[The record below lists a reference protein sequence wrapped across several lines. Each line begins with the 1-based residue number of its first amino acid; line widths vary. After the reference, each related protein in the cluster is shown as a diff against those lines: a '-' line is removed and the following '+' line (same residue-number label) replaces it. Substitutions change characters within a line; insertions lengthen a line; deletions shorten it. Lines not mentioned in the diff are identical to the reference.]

1 MKEVC
6 NHIIVLIS
14 ILAVLSLITLLP
26 QGTTGGISFLTN
38 NDDLGKIDIHEN
50 FVTTDDVKLLNYA
63 KGGKPEE
70 KNCGLRGC
78 PDCIFNTCFTAGISH
93 VDEDKGRVW
102 IINYDNKFQKLRRHG
117 LCYFFI
123 DEQKLMNHKI
133 LYDIIFER
141 PIGSHG
147 WQARTKKDTEKNEWQ
162 GWRLFSWR
170 NISAPPIECLS
181 AGIIEKWQAVPSARS
196 EAIKEAKQ
204 REKDREEKRL
214 GKKMRQGE
222 FVPAA
227 QIETPPP
234 TEEELLDDMVTD
246 LNAAE

>member
-1 MKEVC
+1 MKEVYDAAAV
-6 NHIIVLIS
+6 IAGIS
-14 ILAVLSLITLLP
+14 IVIALTALLP
-26 QGTTGGISFLTN
+26 SSLTGNISFLTN

-50 FVTTDDVKLLNYA
+50 FVTTADERLLNYA
-63 KGGKPEE
+63 KTGKPEE

-78 PDCIFNTCFTAGISH
+78 PDCLFNTCFTASISH

-102 IINYDNKFQKLRRHG
+102 IINYDNKFKKLRRKG

-123 DEQKLMNHKI
+123 DEQKLINHKI

-147 WQARTKKDTEKNEWQ
+147 WQASKKPRYSEEWQ

-181 AGIIEKWQAVPSARS
+181 AGIIEKWQVVPSARG
-196 EAIKEAKQ
+196 EAIEEAKQ
-204 REKDREEKRL
+204 REKEREEKRL
-214 GKKMRQGE
+214 GKKTQQGE
-222 FVPAA
+222 FVPAT